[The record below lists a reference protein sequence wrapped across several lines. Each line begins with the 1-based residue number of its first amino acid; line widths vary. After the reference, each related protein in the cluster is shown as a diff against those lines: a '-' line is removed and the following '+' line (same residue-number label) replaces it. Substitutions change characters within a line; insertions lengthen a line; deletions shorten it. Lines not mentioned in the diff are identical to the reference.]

1 MPLGKTKLRAVE
13 LLQAIISLKNS
24 NITNAVAESSA
35 MSQVLKLIE
44 RHTWNNMIQ
53 LKCQLIFEDVFISD
67 ISNAEKLN
75 FLKSCDVTG

>member
-53 LKCQLIFEDVFISD
+53 LKC
-67 ISNAEKLN
+67 
-75 FLKSCDVTG
+75 